1 MTRTYRS
8 RTDRIEERFHQ
19 PSERTHAERQRVG
32 VLLTNLGTPDAPDTP
47 ALRRYLK
54 QFLSDPRV
62 IEISRWLWLP
72 ILHGVILRIR
82 PRKSAAAYR
91 TVWTEQGSPLLAISL
106 RQRDAV
112 QEAMGDDVVVKLGM
126 RYGNPSI
133 NSALREFQD
142 LDINRIVVLPLY
154 PHYSSTTTGSTFDA
168 VSKELQQWRWVP
180 QLHFING
187 YQDHPLYIKALAQS
201 VQEHIDLQG
210 MPERFVFSYHGTPKR
225 YLAAGD
231 PYHCLCHQTTRLVR
245 EQLGLPEE
253 SCITTFQ
260 SRFGREE
267 WLTPYTDQTLQAMPG
282 QGIKHIAVLSPAFSA
297 DCLETLEELELE
309 NRDYFLEAGGESYHY
324 IPALNDRPDHITA
337 IVDILRRHGANSAD

>member
-1 MTRTYRS
+1 MTSSYRS
-8 RTDRIEERFHQ
+8 RTDHIEERFHQ
-19 PSERTHAERQRVG
+19 PSERTRAERQRVG
-32 VLLTNLGTPDAPDTP
+32 ILLTNLGTPDAPDTP
-47 ALRRYLK
+47 SLRRYLK
-54 QFLSDPRV
+54 EFLSDPRV
-62 IEISRWLWLP
+62 IELSRWLWLP

-91 TVWTEQGSPLLAISL
+91 TVWSDQGSPLLAISL

-112 QEAMGDDVVVKLGM
+112 QQAMGDSVVVKLGM

-133 NSALREFQD
+133 SSALREFQD

-154 PHYSSTTTGSTFDA
+154 PQYSGTTTGSTFDA

-187 YQDHPLYIKALAQS
+187 YQDHPLYIKALAQT
-201 VQEHIDLQG
+201 VREHIDRHG
-210 MPERFVFSYHGTPKR
+210 MPDRFVFSYHGTPKR
-225 YLAAGD
+225 YLTAGD

-245 EQLGLPEE
+245 EHVNLPEE

-267 WLTPYTDQTLQAMPG
+267 WLTPYTDQTLQAMPE

-309 NRDYFLEAGGESYHY
+309 NRDYFMEAGGESYHY
-324 IPALNDRPDHITA
+324 IPALNDRPDHIDA
-337 IVDILRRHGANSAD
+337 IVDILRRHGSLGE